1 MTTKTFRP
9 LLLALFFLT
18 IMLGA
23 SSSAF
28 ATATIVIQNNDAA
41 GVGFNDTTA
50 AAPVG
55 GNNGTT
61 LGQQRL
67 NAFQAAADKWG
78 ATIDSPI
85 TITIRSQW
93 AAQTCTATSAVLGSA
108 GAIGI
113 FRDLTGAPFAGTWYN
128 ESLTS
133 KLFGAD
139 PNPAQPEINA
149 TFNINLGQPGCLT
162 GTFFYL
168 GLDNNHATNI
178 DLVTVLTHEFGHGL
192 GFQTFANA
200 QTGALNSGFP
210 SIYDRFLM
218 DASTGKSWL
227 QMTNAERAS
236 SSTNTH
242 KLVWNGPQV
251 QADVPS
257 VLSLGVPGLTINS
270 PAGIA
275 GSYDPGRVAYGP
287 APPVGGVTG
296 NLKLANDGTAPLT
309 DGCEA
314 FTAGFF
320 TGQIAVIDRG
330 TCSFKTKTLNA
341 QNAGATAVI
350 IVNNVAG
357 SPAPGL
363 GDDGTIVTPITI
375 PTVSLTL
382 PDGNIVKAQL
392 GGGVNGSVMLN
403 TAVRAGADQF
413 GKAL

>member
-1 MTTKTFRP
+1 MTKIIRP
-9 LLLALFFLT
+9 LLLSLFLLAV
-18 IMLGA
+18 MLGA

-28 ATATIVIQNNDAA
+28 ATATIVILNNDAA

-50 AAPVG
+50 VSPVG

-67 NAFQAAADKWG
+67 NAFQEAANKWG
-78 ATIDSPI
+78 ATIDSPF
-85 TITIRSQW
+85 TITIKSQW
-93 AAQTCTATSAVLGSA
+93 LPQTCNATSAVLGSA

-113 FRDLTGAPFAGTWYN
+113 FRDFTGAPFAGTWYN

-168 GLDNNHATNI
+168 GLDGNHGANI

-192 GFQTFANA
+192 GFQTFSNA
-200 QTGALNSGFP
+200 QTGAFNSGFV

-218 DASTGKSWL
+218 DNSTGKSWI
-227 QMTNAERAS
+227 QMTNAERAAS
-236 SSTNTH
+236 SINTH
-242 KLVWNGPQV
+242 KLVWTGPQV
-251 QADVPS
+251 QADVPN
-257 VLSLGVPGLTINS
+257 VLSLGEPGLTINS

-275 GSYDPGRVAYGP
+275 GSYDPGGVAYNP
-287 APPVGGVTG
+287 KPPVGGVTG
-296 NLKLANDGTAPLT
+296 NLKLANDGAAPVE

-314 FTAGFF
+314 FPAGFF

-330 TCSFKTKTLNA
+330 VCSIKSKTL
-341 QNAGATAVI
+341 
-350 IVNNVAG
+350 
-357 SPAPGL
+357 
-363 GDDGTIVTPITI
+363 
-375 PTVSLTL
+375 
-382 PDGNIVKAQL
+382 
-392 GGGVNGSVMLN
+392 
-403 TAVRAGADQF
+403 
-413 GKAL
+413 